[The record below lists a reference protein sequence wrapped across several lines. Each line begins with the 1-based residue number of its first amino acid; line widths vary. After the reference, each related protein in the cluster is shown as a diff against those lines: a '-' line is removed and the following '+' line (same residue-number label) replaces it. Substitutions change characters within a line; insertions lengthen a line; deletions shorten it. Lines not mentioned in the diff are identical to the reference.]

1 MGTTGCKVPLELS
14 LHAFRYKHVPGV
26 IHIKRDSLVLKHRP
40 WHTMLRSSVT
50 DHSMRKYS
58 TGVYK
63 HMPGGL
69 EAHLSFFSAAPVA
82 VGKLGYKAASAA
94 RQAVTDTQG
103 TFGRKVRGRGGS
115 GGGNATEEGE
125 RSRHH
130 NFVSM

>member
-1 MGTTGCKVPLELS
+1 MRRHVSNAVTVLELC

-69 EAHLSFFSAAPVA
+69 EAYLSFFTAAPVA
-82 VGKLGYKAASAA
+82 AGKLGYKAAHAV

-103 TFGRKVRGRGGS
+103 ASGGNIKGRGGS
-115 GGGNATEEGE
+115 GRGNTTDEGE
-125 RSRHH
+125 HS
-130 NFVSM
+130 